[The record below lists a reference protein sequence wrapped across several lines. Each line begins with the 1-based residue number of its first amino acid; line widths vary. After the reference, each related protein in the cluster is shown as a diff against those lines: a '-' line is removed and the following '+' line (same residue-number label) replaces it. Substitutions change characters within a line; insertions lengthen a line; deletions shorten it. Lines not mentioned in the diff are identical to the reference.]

1 MTIKNLEPSL
11 IWKHFYNIT
20 QIPHCSKN
28 EACIIK
34 YLIDF
39 AKEKGLD
46 YKRDEIGNVVI
57 IKEATGENYKNK
69 PTLVLQGHV
78 DMVCEKN
85 NDVSFDFEK
94 DPLDL
99 IITDDS
105 WVTANGTT
113 LGADNGI
120 GVAAALAILDSGDLE
135 HGKIEA
141 LFTVDEETGMNG
153 VLALKEDFI
162 SGRTLL
168 NLDTEEEGAIYIGCA
183 GGGSTILSKKLELT
197 SQKNLATDYKK
208 TELGIDGLQGGHSG
222 LMIDQELGNAVKL
235 LARVLWNMLDSKNID
250 FKIVS
255 LNGGDKHNAIPR
267 EASSTIYVSIKD
279 FDKFE
284 ELVSE
289 YDKIFK
295 DEFKITD
302 KLVTVYFNV
311 LENDNKDSTNLTFS
325 DSEMKKILNLLYAF
339 PHGVIA
345 QSKVI
350 EGLVETST
358 NLASVKMIDSNKGF
372 KILTS
377 QRSSI
382 ASSVIDICDK
392 VVAIGNLAGMKSEVG
407 EFYPSWQPNRDSKIL
422 KIASEKF
429 EKMYNGKPEIKAIHA
444 GLECGLLGN
453 TYKGIDMISFGPNIT
468 GAHSPDEQ
476 LEIASTKK
484 FWEFLIEVI
493 KL

>member
-1 MTIKNLEPSL
+1 MSVKNLEPNL

-20 QIPHCSKN
+20 KIPHCSKN

-39 AKEKGLD
+39 AVEKKLD
-46 YKRDEIGNVVI
+46 YKKDEIGNVVI
-57 IKEATGENYKNK
+57 IKEATSENYKDN

-85 NDVSFDFEK
+85 NDISFDFEK

-99 IITDDS
+99 MITDDG

-120 GVAAALAILDSGDLE
+120 GVAAALAILDSDDLE

-153 VLALKEDFI
+153 VLALTEDFI
-162 SGRTLL
+162 TGRTLL

-197 SQKNLATDYKK
+197 SQNNLATDYKK
-208 TELGIDGLQGGHSG
+208 IELIIDGLQGGHSG

-235 LARVLWNMLDSKNID
+235 LARVLWNMLNSKNID

-255 LNGGDKHNAIPR
+255 INGGDKHNAIPR
-267 EASSTIYVSIKD
+267 EAKSTIYVSIKD
-279 FDKFE
+279 FAKFE
-284 ELVSE
+284 KLILEFDVIL
-289 YDKIFK
+289 K

-302 KLVTVYFNV
+302 KLVTVYFNI
-311 LENDNKDSTNLTFS
+311 LNYNSDILTFS
-325 DSEMKKILNLLYAF
+325 DKEKSDILNLLYAF

-358 NLASVKMIDSNKGF
+358 NLASIKMTDDNKGI

-377 QRSSI
+377 QRSSV
-382 ASSVIDICDK
+382 ASSVIDICGK

-407 EFYPSWQPNRDSKIL
+407 EFYPSWQPNKDSKIL
-422 KIASEKF
+422 KIASQKF
-429 EKMYNGKPEIKAIHA
+429 EKMYNAKPEIKAIHA
-444 GLECGLLGN
+444 GLECGLLGD